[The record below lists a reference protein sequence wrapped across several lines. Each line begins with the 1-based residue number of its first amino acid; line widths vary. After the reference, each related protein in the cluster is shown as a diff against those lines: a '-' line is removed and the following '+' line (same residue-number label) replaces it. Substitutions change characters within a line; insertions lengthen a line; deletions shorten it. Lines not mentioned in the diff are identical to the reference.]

1 MKIIVHVNA
10 GAGQGRRIPMQTGER
25 ARFGRSDAA
34 DVCFPD
40 DPQMSDVH
48 FELLC
53 RKTDCVLQSL
63 STSATLVNG
72 QPVSQVSVLNEDVIL
87 AGTTGLHVVFPDAVE
102 VPVEPAEQEQS
113 TPKPTAIELCQLVDL
128 EDVSLQVFR
137 PDHSPEDFIQELIQ
151 HQQYDDAI
159 RLLAEYL
166 DNDQAIFWAFL
177 VCQELSDGDW
187 SETLRE
193 AMERVSEW
201 LREPDEEKRYQNL
214 QFAHDQE
221 FNNLA
226 SYLAAAVGHSG
237 GSIAPQGMPAA
248 PAPAGVCGTFVACAV
263 SVAAATTEA
272 VLEIP
277 ARQERALAMGKTVLQ
292 NGIDLDQLSN

>member
-10 GAGQGRRIPMQTGER
+10 GAGQGRQIPMQTGER

-40 DPQMSDVH
+40 DPHMSDVH

-53 RKTDCVLQSL
+53 RDTDCVLQSL

-72 QPVSQVSVLNEDVIL
+72 QPVDQVSVLNDDVIL
-87 AGTTGLHVVFPDAVE
+87 AGTTGLNVVFPDAVAA
-102 VPVEPAEQEQS
+102 PVEPVEREPAK
-113 TPKPTAIELCQLVDL
+113 PKPTAIELCQLVDL
-128 EDVSLQVFR
+128 EDESLQLFR

-151 HQQYDDAI
+151 HQQYADAI

-166 DNDQAIFWAFL
+166 DNDRAIFWAVL

-187 SETLRE
+187 SESLRE
-193 AMERVSEW
+193 AMEMVPAW
-201 LREPDEEKRYQNL
+201 LADPGEEKRYQCL
-214 QFAHDQE
+214 QFAEDQE
-221 FNNLA
+221 FDNLA

-237 GSIAPQGMPAA
+237 GSIAPKGLPEV
-248 PAPAGVCGTFVACAV
+248 PAPEGVCGTFVACAV
-263 SVAAATTEA
+263 TVAAATTEVA
-272 VLEIP
+272 VEIP
-277 ARQERALAMGKTVLQ
+277 ARQERALAIGKTVLQ
-292 NGIDLDQLSN
+292 NGMDLDQLSN